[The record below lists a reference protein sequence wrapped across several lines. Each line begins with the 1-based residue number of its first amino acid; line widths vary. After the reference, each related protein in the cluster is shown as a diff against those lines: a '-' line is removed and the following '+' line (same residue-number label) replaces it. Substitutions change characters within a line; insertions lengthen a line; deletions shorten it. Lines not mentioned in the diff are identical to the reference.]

1 MLAMKKIDNWF
12 SEEIDEDFNDITEDF
27 DAHLL
32 EEAEIKKSR
41 LTRKQILDRDLN
53 TMQIHMNRI
62 NSDLSFWWDNHK
74 GMFKWGL
81 IGAMV
86 VYAIVTLT

>member
-1 MLAMKKIDNWF
+1 MLAMKKLDNWL
-12 SEEIDEDFNDITEDF
+12 SEEIDHDFNDITEDF

-32 EEAEIKKSR
+32 DEAEIKKSR
-41 LTRKQILDRDLN
+41 LTRKQTMERELN

-62 NSDLSFWWDNHK
+62 GNDLSIWWENHR

-81 IGAMV
+81 IGSMV